1 MYVSAVQPTFS
12 KYRLC
17 SSADRSDRLNL
28 APRIAS
34 LISWR
39 TELRSRLFS
48 RLYLNKSQG
57 RPGSLGIQYIWVF
70 NFRYTVFLCL
80 QLGKKYS
87 LTTNFG
93 YKVYPQFFVILVFY
107 MRFSVIFGIYW
118 KVYFGYFGIIPLLPL
133 ADPEKQQWHPRN
145 EAVARYKSW

>member
-1 MYVSAVQPTFS
+1 MYVSAVQPTFR

-17 SSADRSDRLNL
+17 SSADRLNL

-48 RLYLNKSQG
+48 RLYPEQK
-57 RPGSLGIQYIWVF
+57 PGSARVFVYTVCIWVF

-80 QLGKKYS
+80 KLGIKYS

-93 YKVYPQFFVILVFY
+93 YKVYRVFLN
-107 MRFSVIFGIYW
+107 FGILHE
-118 KVYFGYFGIIPLLPL
+118 F
-133 ADPEKQQWHPRN
+133 
-145 EAVARYKSW
+145 